1 MVVGGVV
8 WVGSDPLLRIII
20 TLIVLFHLLDLLV
33 HVLVAGAEVELEG
46 HAVVADGQVELPN
59 TIITAPPIK
68 IRIRILRIYFY
79 HPAEIFD
86 SLFIPRQALI

>member
-1 MVVGGVV
+1 MGGVV

-46 HAVVADGQVELPN
+46 NAVVADGQVELPN

-79 HPAEIFD
+79 HPTEIFY

>member
-8 WVGSDPLLRIII
+8 WVGSNPLLRIII

-46 HAVVADGQVELPN
+46 HAVVADG
-59 TIITAPPIK
+59 
-68 IRIRILRIYFY
+68 
-79 HPAEIFD
+79 
-86 SLFIPRQALI
+86 

>member
-1 MVVGGVV
+1 MGGVV

-46 HAVVADGQVELPN
+46 HAVVADGQVKLPN

-79 HPAEIFD
+79 HPAEIFN
-86 SLFIPRQALI
+86 SLFIPCQALI